1 MMYLLSVNPQTDL
14 LGDKF
19 TLILSKILKRFSLLA
34 NVVFRMCLKL
44 TCWSSLLLQTNQNLF
59 FQHHGSQFI

>member
-1 MMYLLSVNPQTDL
+1 MGCLLSMCFKNQYLAMMYLLSVNPQTDL

-44 TCWSSLLLQTNQNLF
+44 TC
-59 FQHHGSQFI
+59 